1 MNRHPGRFCLKAV
14 ARFLHAMNL
23 KIKIQEEKE
32 MREKQLLSTK
42 NITVMGMLG
51 ALSAVLMLFEVPL
64 PFIAPSFYGLDVSEV
79 PILVGTFALGPVAG
93 VIMEVVKIL
102 IKLLLKP
109 TSTGFVGEFANLAF
123 GCSMV
128 LPAGLIYRFH
138 KTKKGAMVAMA
149 VGTVVMSAVG
159 IAGNAMV
166 MLPFYSNFMPLENIL
181 AAGAAINPAV
191 GSVWTFAIFCVGPF
205 NIIKGIVVS
214 VITAL
219 VYKRVSVMIH
229 SIGMEG
235 RKSRSRIQ
243 A

>member
-1 MNRHPGRFCLKAV
+1 
-14 ARFLHAMNL
+14 
-23 KIKIQEEKE
+23 
-32 MREKQLLSTK
+32 MRENRLLSTK
-42 NITVMGMLG
+42 NIAVMGMLG
-51 ALSAVLMLFEVPL
+51 ALAAVLMLFEVPL
-64 PFIAPSFYGLDVSEV
+64 PFIAPSFYGLDLSEV

-93 VIMEVVKIL
+93 AVMEVVKIL
-102 IKLLLKP
+102 IKLVLKP
-109 TSTGFVGEFANLAF
+109 TSTGFVGEFANLVF

-138 KTKKGAMVAMA
+138 KTKKSAMIAMA
-149 VGTVVMSAVG
+149 VGTVIMAAVG
-159 IAGNAMV
+159 IVGNALV
-166 MLPFYSNFMPLENIL
+166 MIPFFANFLPLENIL

-191 GSVWTFAIFCVGPF
+191 GNVWTFAVFCVGPF
-205 NIIKGIVVS
+205 NVIKGIIVS

-235 RKSRSRIQ
+235 QRNKRRVG